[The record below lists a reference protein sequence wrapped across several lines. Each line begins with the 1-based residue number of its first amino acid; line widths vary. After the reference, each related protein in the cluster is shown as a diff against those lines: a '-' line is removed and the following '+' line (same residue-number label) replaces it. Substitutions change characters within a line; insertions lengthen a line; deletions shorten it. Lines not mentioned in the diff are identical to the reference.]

1 MASQLDFKRH
11 RCEGKE
17 NQALRDK
24 RKEENAEIDT
34 TKNLIDGLTEEQVK
48 EYKESFLMFDLD
60 GDGTVT
66 ISVRL
71 FVCLFAL

>member
-1 MASQLDFKRH
+1 M
-11 RCEGKE
+11 E
-17 NQALRDK
+17 DK
-24 RKEENAEIDT
+24 IKMGLRKEENAEIDT

-66 ISVRL
+66 TSVRL
-71 FVCLFAL
+71 FVCVHMWL

>member
-1 MASQLDFKRH
+1 MGLQ
-11 RCEGKE
+11 KE
-17 NQALRDK
+17 
-24 RKEENAEIDT
+24 EIDT

-66 ISVRL
+66 TSVRL
-71 FVCLFAL
+71 FVCVHM

>member
-1 MASQLDFKRH
+1 MIQTNM
-11 RCEGKE
+11 E
-17 NQALRDK
+17 DK
-24 RKEENAEIDT
+24 IKMGLRKEENAEIDT

-66 ISVRL
+66 TSVRL
-71 FVCLFAL
+71 FVC